1 MGSVSVKEGIPVGIR
16 PPSLTHRSHLG
27 WLGHIGHGV
36 VSLSQLV
43 LNPVKGAEG
52 VVWCWTTVHTV
63 TVPLSPGLEE
73 DRQGADIGIPHR
85 LCKSQHVGN
94 DVVVHILGTEA
105 WPLALILE
113 NNRVPVSV
121 LDPVQAVGCMP
132 LECLTPRRTSF
143 CGCGE
148 ACALGDHT
156 NQEVQCNAASA
167 VCVAVA
173 KEKNVLVGAVVS
185 RLTLLRESRLL
196 YDTEIGSKSGH
207 GINWTHRVGAGKS
220 GTGVSVCWAI

>member
-1 MGSVSVKEGIPVGIR
+1 MGAVSVKEGIPVRIR
-16 PPSLTHRSHLG
+16 PPSLTHRSHLR
-27 WLGHIGHGV
+27 WLGHISHGV

-43 LNPVKGAEG
+43 LNPIKGAEG
-52 VVWCWTTVHTV
+52 VVWGWTAVHSV
-63 TVPLSPGLEE
+63 AVPLSPGLEE

-85 LCKSQHVGN
+85 FCKSQYVGD

-113 NNRVPVSV
+113 HNRVPVAV
-121 LDPVQAVGCMP
+121 LDPIQAVGCMP
-132 LECLTPRRTSF
+132 LECPTSGRTSL
-143 CGCGE
+143 CGCRE
-148 ACALGDHT
+148 AGTLGDLT

-185 RLTLLRESRLL
+185 RLALLWESGL
-196 YDTEIGSKSGH
+196 S
-207 GINWTHRVGAGKS
+207 VGAGKS

>member
-1 MGSVSVKEGIPVGIR
+1 MGAVSVKEGIPVRIR
-16 PPSLTHRSHLG
+16 PPSLTHRSHLS

-43 LNPVKGAEG
+43 LNPIKGAEG
-52 VVWCWTTVHTV
+52 VVWGWTAVHSV
-63 TVPLSPGLEE
+63 TISLSPGLEE

-85 LCKSQHVGN
+85 FCKSQYVGN
-94 DVVVHILGTEA
+94 DVVVHILGTKA
-105 WPLALILE
+105 WPLALVLE
-113 NNRVPVSV
+113 HNCVPVSI

-132 LECLTPRRTSF
+132 LKCPTSGRTSF

-148 ACALGDHT
+148 ACTLCNLT
-156 NQEVQCNAASA
+156 NQKVQRNAARA

-185 RLTLLRESRLL
+185 RLALLWESGL
-196 YDTEIGSKSGH
+196 
-207 GINWTHRVGAGKS
+207 RVRAGKS
-220 GTGVSVCWAI
+220 GTGVSVCRAI